1 MPVTDPISDYLT
13 RIRNAQAAD
22 HRWVDIPASN
32 MKKRLSLILKHERY
46 IKDFILIN
54 DNKQGLIRVYLRYTK
69 DGLPIIEGLKRIS
82 RPGRRQY
89 VNANE
94 IPRVLGGLG
103 VAIMSTPIGVITG
116 KIARKN
122 NVGGEV
128 LCHIW

>member
-13 RIRNAQAAD
+13 RVRNAQAAD

-54 DNKQGLIRVYLRYTK
+54 DNKQGIIRVYLRYTK
-69 DGLPIIEGLKRIS
+69 EGLPIIEGLKRIS

-103 VAIMSTPIGVITG
+103 VAIMSTPIGVITN
-116 KIARKN
+116 KMARKN

>member
-13 RIRNAQAAD
+13 RVRNAQAAD

-54 DNKQGLIRVYLRYTK
+54 DNKQGIIRVYLRYTK
-69 DGLPIIEGLKRIS
+69 EGLPIIEGLKRIS

-103 VAIMSTPIGVITG
+103 VAIMSTPIGIITG

>member
-13 RIRNAQAAD
+13 RIRNALAAN

-32 MKKRLSLILKHERY
+32 MKKRISLILKHEKY
-46 IKDFILIN
+46 IKDFVLIN
-54 DNKQGLIRVYLRYTK
+54 NDKQGIVRVYLRYGK
-69 DGLPIIEGLKRIS
+69 DGSPIIEGLKRIS

-89 VNANE
+89 VNATE
-94 IPRVLGGLG
+94 IPRVLAGLG
-103 VAIMSTPIGVITG
+103 VAVLSTPIGVVTD

>member
-13 RIRNAQAAD
+13 RIRNALSAS

-32 MKKRLSLILKHERY
+32 MKKRLSLVLKHERY
-46 IKDFILIN
+46 VKDFILIN
-54 DNKQGLIRVYLRYTK
+54 DNKQGIIRIYLRYTK

-82 RPGRRQY
+82 RPGRRYY

>member
-13 RIRNAQAAD
+13 RIRNALAAN

-32 MKKRLSLILKHERY
+32 MKKRISLILKHEKY
-46 IKDFILIN
+46 IKDFILIK
-54 DNKQGLIRVYLRYTK
+54 DDKQGLIRVYLRYDK
-69 DGLPIIEGLKRIS
+69 NGLPIIEGLKRIS
-82 RPGRRQY
+82 RPGRRRY
-89 VNANE
+89 VQATE

-103 VAIMSTPIGVITG
+103 IAIMSTPIGVITD
-116 KIARKN
+116 KVARKN

>member
-13 RIRNAQAAD
+13 RIRNALAAN

-32 MKKRLSLILKHERY
+32 MKKRLSLVLKHERY

-54 DNKQGLIRVYLRYTK
+54 DNKQGIIRIYLRYTK

-103 VAIMSTPIGVITG
+103 VAIVSTPIGVITG

>member
-13 RIRNAQAAD
+13 RIRNALSAS

-32 MKKRLSLILKHERY
+32 MKKRLSLVLKHERY

-54 DNKQGLIRVYLRYTK
+54 DNKQGIIRVYLRYTK

-82 RPGRRQY
+82 RPGRRYY

>member
-13 RIRNAQAAD
+13 RIRNALSAS

-32 MKKRLSLILKHERY
+32 MKKRLSLVLKHERY
-46 IKDFILIN
+46 VKDCILIN
-54 DNKQGLIRVYLRYTK
+54 DNKQGIIRIYLRYTK

-82 RPGRRQY
+82 RPGRRYY

>member
-13 RIRNAQAAD
+13 RIRNAQTAD

-54 DNKQGLIRVYLRYTK
+54 DNKQGIIRVYLRYTK
-69 DGLPIIEGLKRIS
+69 EGLPIIEGLKRIS

-103 VAIMSTPIGVITG
+103 VAIMSTPIGVITN
-116 KIARKN
+116 KMARKN

>member
-54 DNKQGLIRVYLRYTK
+54 DNKQGIIRVYLRYTK
-69 DGLPIIEGLKRIS
+69 EGLPIIEGLKRIS

-103 VAIMSTPIGVITG
+103 VAIMSTPIGVITN
-116 KIARKN
+116 KMARKN

>member
-54 DNKQGLIRVYLRYTK
+54 DNKQRIIRVYLRYTK

-89 VNANE
+89 VNADE

>member
-13 RIRNAQAAD
+13 RIRNALAAN

-32 MKKRLSLILKHERY
+32 MKKRLSLVLKHERY
-46 IKDFILIN
+46 IKDFILIS
-54 DNKQGLIRVYLRYTK
+54 DNKQGIIRIYLRYTK
-69 DGLPIIEGLKRIS
+69 DGSPIIEGLKRIS

-94 IPRVLGGLG
+94 IPRVVGGLG

>member
-13 RIRNAQAAD
+13 RVRNAQAAD

-54 DNKQGLIRVYLRYTK
+54 DNKQGIIRVYLRYTK

-103 VAIMSTPIGVITG
+103 VAIMSTPIGIITG

>member
-13 RIRNAQAAD
+13 RIRNALAAE
-22 HRWVDIPASN
+22 HRWVDVPASN
-32 MKKRLSLILKHERY
+32 IKKRISLILKHEKF

-54 DNKQGLIRVYLRYTK
+54 DGKQGLIRIYLKYTK
-69 DGLPIIEGLKRIS
+69 DGSAVIEGLQRIS

-89 VNANE
+89 VNATNV
-94 IPRVLGGLG
+94 PRVLGGLG
-103 VAIMSTPIGVITG
+103 VAIMSTPIGVVTD
-116 KIARKN
+116 KVARKS

>member
-1 MPVTDPISDYLT
+1 
-13 RIRNAQAAD
+13 
-22 HRWVDIPASN
+22 VDIPASN

>member
-13 RIRNAQAAD
+13 RVRNALAAN

-32 MKKRLSLILKHERY
+32 MKKRISLILKHERY
-46 IKDFILIN
+46 IKDFVLIN
-54 DNKQGLIRVYLRYTK
+54 DDKQGLIRIYLKYDK
-69 DGLPIIEGLKRIS
+69 NGSPIIEGMKRIS

-89 VNANE
+89 VNATD

-103 VAIMSTPIGVITG
+103 IAVMSTPIGVVTG
-116 KIARKN
+116 NIAKKY

>member
-13 RIRNAQAAD
+13 RIRNGLAAN

-32 MKKRLSLILKHERY
+32 MKKRISLILKHEKY

-54 DNKQGLIRVYLRYTK
+54 DGKQGIIRVYLRYAK
-69 DGLPIIEGLKRIS
+69 DGSPIIEGLKRIS
-82 RPGRRQY
+82 SPGRRKY
-89 VNANE
+89 VNAID
-94 IPRVLGGLG
+94 IPRVLAGLG
-103 VAIMSTPIGVITG
+103 VAVMSTPIGVVTD

>member
-32 MKKRLSLILKHERY
+32 MKKRLSLVLKHERY
-46 IKDFILIN
+46 VKDFILIN
-54 DNKQGLIRVYLRYTK
+54 DNKQGIIRIYLRYTK

-82 RPGRRQY
+82 RPGRRYY

>member
-54 DNKQGLIRVYLRYTK
+54 DNKQGIIRVYLRYTK

-103 VAIMSTPIGVITG
+103 VAIMSTPIGVITD

>member
-54 DNKQGLIRVYLRYTK
+54 DNKQRIIRVYLRYTK